1 MENRGKVNVYVCNKC
16 TAYQATALMNTGTTP
31 FIITCTECGGQSE
44 SRFGHLSEFGA
55 LTLKHIWYRPLVK
68 DFDKLIKATQVHV
81 LRGGLLL
88 GSLDTLFLRDN
99 VQSTWALDQLLSY
112 MYQAYMPKA
121 EVWAEVEKICFID
134 RGK

>member
-1 MENRGKVNVYVCNKC
+1 MENRGKVNVFVCNKC
-16 TAYQATALMNTGTTP
+16 SAYQATVNMNTGTTP
-31 FIITCTECGGQSE
+31 FIITCTECGGRSE
-44 SRFGHLSEFGA
+44 SMFYRLSGFGSIVV
-55 LTLKHIWYRPLVK
+55 KHIWYRPLVK
-68 DFDKLIKATQVHV
+68 DFDKLGKSAQIHV

-121 EVWAEVEKICFID
+121 EVWAEVEKICFI
-134 RGK
+134 KK